1 MKQYEAYA
9 HIMAYEIMNDTLLL
23 WICSITERKKSCR
36 IVARSREK
44 SRSLS
49 LVPFLAR
56 CRSLSLP
63 GLVLHKKYYVIHA
76 ANSDNKVAGVY
87 AYMHL

>member
-1 MKQYEAYA
+1 MIHCYFEFVALQNERNRAVLNFA
-9 HIMAYEIMNDTLLL
+9 RFVSL
-23 WICSITERKKSCR
+23 IC

-63 GLVLHKKYYVIHA
+63 GLATRGEHILDIVLS
-76 ANSDNKVAGVY
+76 SDPFFGVR
-87 AYMHL
+87 LLD